1 MKLMRTEE
9 SLLTIKGVPVE
20 YAAIVAHIL
29 VVLVE
34 HIAWSH
40 AIDALLAFLDR

>member
-1 MKLMRTEE
+1 MRTEE
-9 SLLTIKGVPVE
+9 SLLTVERIPVE
-20 YAAIVAHIL
+20 YAAIVTHIL